1 MSNKSFWAKK
11 GVKVSDVMYITR
23 DGRKT
28 VITLEN
34 GSKIE
39 TFNPIKSILETCPN
53 ETFECI
59 NKGIVISPKYV
70 VDVKNKEYRMKD
82 GTTFTGR
89 VRTTPKQRKN
99 MDKYNGLLPISE
111 WEQFAILDKMPM
123 AFCIIELVFNER
135 GHGIDFIFRYCNKEM
150 EELEGKSIDEM
161 VNSSFYEIFE
171 NGDKKWLITYAD
183 IALNGGKKIIES
195 YSPEIGS
202 NLRIYCFQ
210 PKPNYCACALLKV

>member
-1 MSNKSFWAKK
+1 MSNKSFWVKK
-11 GVKVSDVMYITR
+11 GIRVSDVMYITR

-28 VITLEN
+28 VITLSD
-34 GSKIE
+34 GSTVE
-39 TFNPIKSILETCPN
+39 TFNPIKSIIETCPN
-53 ETFECI
+53 DTFECI
-59 NKGIVISPKYV
+59 NKGIVISPQYV
-70 VDVKNKEYRMKD
+70 VDVKHNEYQMTD

-89 VRTTPKQRKN
+89 VRTTAKQRKN
-99 MDKYNGLLPISE
+99 IAKYNGELPISE
-111 WEQFAILDKMPM
+111 WEQFSILDKMPM
-123 AFCIIELVFNER
+123 AFCIIELVFNES

-161 VNSSFYEIFE
+161 MNSSFYEVFE

-210 PKPNYCACALLKV
+210 PKPNYCACALLKI